1 MPALYQDRNNA
12 GLRLAEQ
19 LSQYARR
26 NDTIVLALPRG
37 GVPVGFAIAQRLR
50 LPLDV
55 FVVRPFSAP
64 ENSSLAIG
72 VVATG
77 GVRVVDPTVLYELSI
92 PENRIDDIVAFELP
106 RLEATEYLYRQG
118 RPVPDLDGRTVI
130 LVDDGLTDGATLK
143 AAVHA
148 LQQLGP
154 REIVLALPGAAPE
167 EAAGLRGEVNALVL
181 GAEPEADGAIT
192 VSYAENAAVTD
203 NEVRSL
209 LEQAAPTDRST
220 PLGEL

>member
-1 MPALYQDRNNA
+1 MPALYHDRKEA

-19 LSQYARR
+19 LTEYSSKH
-26 NDTIVLALPRG
+26 DTIILALPRG
-37 GVPVGFAIAQRLR
+37 GVPVAFAIARQLR

-64 ENSSLAIG
+64 ENSTLAIG

-92 PENRIDDIVAFELP
+92 PESRVDEIAAYELP

-118 RPVPDLDGRTVI
+118 RPAPDLNDRTVI
-130 LVDDGLTDGATLK
+130 LVDDGLTDAATLK

-148 LQQLGP
+148 LRQLQP
-154 REIVLALPGAAPE
+154 RAIVLALPGVAPE
-167 EAAGLRGEVNALVL
+167 EVPGLRAEVNRLVL
-181 GAEPEADGAIT
+181 GAEPSNDGGIT
-192 VSYAENAAVTD
+192 VSYADHSAVTD
-203 NEVRSL
+203 NDVRSL
-209 LEQAAPTDRST
+209 LEQAAPADRST
-220 PLGEL
+220 QLGEL